1 MESSARVWVRRF
13 LEGAVILAGACLVG
27 CSGSGGPSEPLA
39 LKTEKPF
46 ASAGHIEM
54 QLEGGNYEIRP
65 AAGDQIRVSFGGN
78 TGEAITEVTT
88 NGTQANLTVKNTPH
102 TNFRAMLEVPKT
114 SDLVIRLAGGN
125 LEMAPIAGNKDID
138 SQAGNVEIKAGDPND
153 YADVDA
159 TVKVGNLDGG
169 PFGNSDSSLVSHHL
183 TWSGH
188 GKYKLRANLGAGNL
202 ELHGQ

>member
-1 MESSARVWVRRF
+1 MEKGAGKFVTSA
-13 LEGAVILAGACLVG
+13 AILTAACLAA
-27 CSGSGGPSEPLA
+27 CSSGPNQPLA

-46 ASAGHIEM
+46 VSAGHIEM

-78 TGEAITEVTT
+78 TGDATAEVTT
-88 NGTQANLTVKNTPH
+88 NGTQANLIVKNTPH
-102 TNFRAMLEVPKT
+102 TNFRAIVEVPKT
-114 SDLVIRLAGGN
+114 SDLVVRLTGGN
-125 LEMAPIAGNKDID
+125 LEMAAITGNKDID
-138 SQAGNVEIKAGDPND
+138 SQAGNMALKAGNPND

-169 PFGNSDSSLVSHHL
+169 PFGNSDSLVSHHL

-202 ELHGQ
+202 ELHAQ